1 MRVTANTY
9 TNLVINSSQASQA
22 KLAQL
27 QTEISTGNSIQNP
40 SDNPE
45 LYSEA
50 ASDQSQL
57 NQLNNY
63 TTAAQTATSL
73 TAQANTAMTNLHQT
87 VAQAGEYLASVTSNM
102 SSSDLKNIGS
112 EMNDLISQL
121 VSTANQQD
129 SSGNYLFGGTANVP
143 PINASTDTYNTASNG
158 DTSTIDVQQGNPVQV
173 TVAAGNSGTPP
184 VDGFLYDSSSG
195 TDVLAA
201 LVQARNDLNS
211 GNVTA
216 VQGADTTAVNNA
228 LNLLSSYVG
237 STAASMSAV
246 STATTQL
253 SQQST
258 SESTTINNLV
268 QTNLPTASVQLQQVE
283 NQYQAALEAGTR
295 VMNLSILNY
304 ISQVSTT

>member
-1 MRVTANTY
+1 MRVTSNTY
-9 TNLVINSSQASQA
+9 TDLVINSSNASQA

-40 SDNPE
+40 SDDPE
-45 LYSEA
+45 LYSTA
-50 ASDQSQL
+50 AADQSQL
-57 NQLNNY
+57 NELNNY
-63 TTAAQTATSL
+63 TTAAQTATSM
-73 TAQANTAMTNLHQT
+73 TAANNTAMSSLHSI

-102 SSSDLKNIGS
+102 SSSDLQNVGTQ
-112 EMNDLISQL
+112 MNDLISQL
-121 VSTANQQD
+121 VSTVNQKD
-129 SSGNYLFGGTANVP
+129 SSGNYLFGGTANVA

-158 DTSTIDVQQGNPVQV
+158 DTTTIDVEQGNPVQV
-173 TVAAGNSGTPP
+173 SVAAGNNGTPP
-184 VDGFLYDSSSG
+184 SSGFLYDASSG

-216 VQGADTTAVNNA
+216 VQGPDTTAVNNA

-246 STATTQL
+246 STATAQL
-253 SQQST
+253 NQQTT
-258 SESTTINNLV
+258 SESTEINSLV

-283 NQYQAALEAGTR
+283 MQYQAALEAGTR

-304 ISQVSTT
+304 IGNVTSP

>member
-1 MRVTANTY
+1 MRVTSNTY
-9 TNLVINSSQASQA
+9 TDLVINSSNASQA

-40 SDNPE
+40 SDDPE
-45 LYSEA
+45 LYSTA
-50 ASDQSQL
+50 AADQSQL
-57 NQLNNY
+57 NELNNY
-63 TTAAQTATSL
+63 TTAAQTATSM
-73 TAQANTAMTNLHQT
+73 TAANNTAMSSLHSI

-102 SSSDLKNIGS
+102 SSSDLQNVGTQ
-112 EMNDLISQL
+112 MNDLISQL
-121 VSTANQQD
+121 VSTVNQKD
-129 SSGNYLFGGTANVP
+129 SSGNYLFGGTANAA

-158 DTSTIDVQQGNPVQV
+158 DTTTIDVEQGNPVQV
-173 TVAAGNSGTPP
+173 SVAAGNNGTPP
-184 VDGFLYDSSSG
+184 SSGFLYDASSG

-216 VQGADTTAVNNA
+216 VQGPDTTAVNNA

-246 STATTQL
+246 STATAQL
-253 SQQST
+253 NQQTT
-258 SESTTINNLV
+258 SESTEINSLV

-283 NQYQAALEAGTR
+283 MQYQAALEAGTR

-304 ISQVSTT
+304 IGNVTSP

>member
-1 MRVTANTY
+1 MRITANTY
-9 TNLVINSSQASQA
+9 TNMVINSSNASQA

-40 SDNPE
+40 SDDPE
-45 LYSEA
+45 LYAEA

-57 NQLNNY
+57 NELNNY
-63 TTAAQTATSL
+63 TTAAQTATSM
-73 TAQANTAMTNLHQT
+73 TAANNTAMTSLHSI

-102 SSSDLKNIGS
+102 SSSDLQNLGTQ
-112 EMNDLISQL
+112 MNDLITQL
-121 VSTANQQD
+121 TSTVNQKD
-129 SSGNYLFGGTANVP
+129 SSGNYLFGGTANVA
-143 PINASTDTYNTASNG
+143 PINTSTNTLNTASNG
-158 DTSTIDVQQGNPVQV
+158 DTSTIDVEQGNGVQV
-173 TVAAGNSGTPP
+173 SVAAGNGTES
-184 VDGFLYDSSSG
+184 GFLYDSSSG
-195 TDVLAA
+195 TNVLAA

-216 VQGADTTAVNNA
+216 AQGTDATAVNNA
-228 LNLLSSYVG
+228 LDLLSSYVG

-283 NQYQAALEAGTR
+283 DQYQAALEAGTR

-304 ISQVSTT
+304 IGNVTSP